1 MCACVCTHVRT
12 AVVGE
17 HDCVHKHLYHLA
29 TTVTGTKARM
39 SDLQQKTMEA
49 RTRKGLIQER
59 LWSVRLQRIKTQ
71 AYSQETGQKMIQKR
85 CICWMLDLRSHV
97 NLTAVTVCVHV
108 CLINCMWWCVKECEN
123 RNPVE
128 GKNSVWPML
137 WVNKELFLLMDLGK
151 E

>member
-71 AYSQETGQKMIQKR
+71 VYSQETGQRNDSEKVYLLDVGPQITCEPYSSDCLCACVPNKLYVVMCEGMWEQKPSR
-85 CICWMLDLRSHV
+85 RKKFCLTHV
-97 NLTAVTVCVHV
+97 MSEQGIISTDGF
-108 CLINCMWWCVKECEN
+108 
-123 RNPVE
+123 R
-128 GKNSVWPML
+128 
-137 WVNKELFLLMDLGK
+137 
-151 E
+151 